1 MGIVGQM
8 NLVGKKVLA
17 ELRQVNVHKKIREQ
31 ETSTRIL
38 ESRPRVQA
46 RAAQNSALRGYCN

>member
-1 MGIVGQM
+1 MGQM

-17 ELRQVNVHKKIREQ
+17 ELRQMNVHKKIREQ